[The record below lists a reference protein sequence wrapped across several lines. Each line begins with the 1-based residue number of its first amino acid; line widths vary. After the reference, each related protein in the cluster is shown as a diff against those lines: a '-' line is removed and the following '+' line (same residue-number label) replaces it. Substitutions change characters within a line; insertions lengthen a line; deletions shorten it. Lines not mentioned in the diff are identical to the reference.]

1 MDAFTRR
8 VELEDDDD
16 DDDDDD
22 DVRSPQQPVTADTGA
37 GDDNDAQTTPD
48 DDQVVPGQ
56 EQHLETVSRR
66 SRRPFYEGMCTQRC
80 PNFLTQP
87 NTQQTQPN
95 PTQTE
100 GSSAAQR

>member
-8 VELEDDDD
+8 VEPED

-22 DVRSPQQPVTADTGA
+22 DVRSLQQPVTADTGA
-37 GDDNDAQTTPD
+37 GDDNGAQMTVTPD

-66 SRRPFYEGMCTQRC
+66 SRRPFYEGICKQRC

-87 NTQQTQPN
+87 D
-95 PTQTE
+95 PT
-100 GSSAAQR
+100 